1 MLSCRR
7 NKRAKRAFTLLELV
21 VAIALL
27 SIGLAT
33 IIQAFSFSAKAAG
46 LSGDV
51 TRAVLL
57 AQDKLQGWEFK
68 EKQGWLSQEAPQ
80 AQGTNGKFQWA
91 SVINFDNDL
100 KMFKLNL
107 TISWLRAERKEEF
120 NLVTYLR

>member
-1 MLSCRR
+1 VLKCWRS
-7 NKRAKRAFTLLELV
+7 KEGFSLLELV

-27 SIGLAT
+27 SISLAT

-57 AQDKLQGWEFK
+57 GQDKLQVWQFK
-68 EKQGWLSQEAPQ
+68 EQQGRLSQEAPQ
-80 AQGTNGKFQWA
+80 AQDASGKFQCA
-91 SVINFDNDL
+91 SSLNFDQDL
-100 KMFKLNL
+100 KLYKLNL

-120 NLVTYLR
+120 SLATYLR